1 MLISKYHRGTIIIG
15 ILEFT
20 VMQILSPR
28 VVKVEDELTAELS
41 TQSSMN
47 GRGIETTETNL
58 KLS

>member
-1 MLISKYHRGTIIIG
+1 MLISKYHRGNIIIG

-20 VMQILSPR
+20 VMQILSPG